1 MANRV
6 NKGQERM
13 QTNPE
18 IEQIIDY
25 AIDMAKKKKHEYV
38 LVEHVLGSL
47 ISYEPFYLLLQK
59 YGVQIDD
66 MIDEL
71 NKYLDSLMTIAPT
84 VDYESG
90 PAKTNALERVFNRA
104 ATQVLFTG
112 RRYISTID
120 LFFSI
125 ASETNSYA
133 HYLIVKYG
141 ITDKE
146 RFINFWNDNYNSSSV
161 ALTEAQAEEILTE
174 HCINLNERA
183 AEGDIEPLIGRD
195 TEMKDAIELLA
206 RKFKSNVMMVGDA
219 GVGKTAIA
227 EGLAQKIVEDDVP
240 DFLLEHTVW
249 SLEIGN
255 LLAGSKYRGEFEEKL
270 KRIIQAL
277 ESDGKNILFIDEAH
291 TIKGAGAGQGSSLDA
306 ANMLKPA
313 TARGKIKVLAST
325 TWDEYYENF
334 EKDKSLMRRFQVLPI
349 DEPDFETT
357 IKILTGVGKRLEE
370 FHNVTISHA
379 AVKTAVELADRYIHD
394 RKNPDKAIDVLDAAC
409 ARERAK
415 DAKAAYISDKKII
428 RQVSKMTRIPVERLS
443 NEKSES
449 LISLKVNIDGN
460 LYGQDEAVETVLDTI
475 YVNFGGLGEDNKP
488 VASFLFV
495 GPTGTGKTELTKLL
509 SKHLDMELLRYDMSE
524 YMEKHSAAKL
534 IGAPPG
540 YVGYTEGAGG
550 GKLVTEIA
558 KNPFSILLF
567 DEVEKAHPDV
577 LNVLLQVLDEGKIT
591 GSNGKSV
598 SLKNCIVVMTSNLG
612 AQANEQNNIGFGQS
626 LERTGE
632 EDKAIKQFFRPEFR
646 NRLDAVVKF
655 EKLQDIDVKK
665 VVVKFINETKDNL
678 TKKKITLAVTEAV
691 VDHIAEVGYDDKMG
705 ARPIKR
711 KIADLIKKPLS
722 RRILFEG
729 LSNCDITCDYVINGD
744 DGTGE
749 VVFIDGRE
757 SKDVTPVPKALE
769 QGHTNEEGFIVLEN
783 FNKPKDK

>member
-1 MANRV
+1 
-6 NKGQERM
+6 M

-25 AIDMAKKKKHEYV
+25 AIDMAKRKKHEYV
-38 LVEHVLGSL
+38 LVEHILAALV
-47 ISYEPFYLLLQK
+47 SYEPFYNLLKK
-59 YGVQIDD
+59 YGVQVDE
-66 MIDEL
+66 MLEEL
-71 NKYLDSLMTIAPT
+71 NKYLDSLVTVNPT
-84 VDYESG
+84 VNYEQG
-90 PAKTNALERVFNRA
+90 PRKTNALERVFNRA

-125 ASETNSYA
+125 ASETNSHA
-133 HYLIVKYG
+133 HYFIVKYG

-146 RFINFWNDNYNSSSV
+146 KFINFWNEHYNSTSIAMSE
-161 ALTEAQAEEILTE
+161 TQAEEILTE

-183 AEGDIEPLIGRD
+183 INGEIEPLIGRE

-227 EGLAQKIVEDDVP
+227 EGLAMKIVEDDVP
-240 DFLLEHTVW
+240 DFLLGHTVW

-270 KRIIQAL
+270 KKVIQAL

-394 RKNPDKAIDVLDAAC
+394 RKNPDKAIDILDAAC
-409 ARERAK
+409 AKERAK

-428 RQVSKMTRIPVERLS
+428 KQVSKMTRIPVERLS

-449 LISLKVNIDGN
+449 LISLRVNIDGN
-460 LYGQDEAVETVLDTI
+460 LYGQDEAVDQVLETI

-495 GPTGTGKTELTKLL
+495 GPTGTGKTELSKLL
-509 SKHLDMELLRYDMSE
+509 SKHLDMDLLRYDMSE

-540 YVGYTEGAGG
+540 YVGYEEGAGG
-550 GKLVTEIA
+550 GKLITDVA
-558 KNPFSILLF
+558 KNPFSILLL

-591 GSNGKSV
+591 GSNGKTV
-598 SLKNCIVVMTSNLG
+598 SLKNCIIIMTSNAG
-612 AQANEQNNIGFGQS
+612 ARDNEQNNIGFGKD

-632 EDKAIKQFFRPEFR
+632 EDKAIKKFFSPEFR

-655 EKLQDIDVKK
+655 KKLEDMTVKK
-665 VVVKFINETKDNL
+665 VAVKFINQTKESL
-678 TKKKITLAVTEAV
+678 SKKKINLTVTEAV
-691 VDHIAEVGYDDKMG
+691 VDYIAEIGYDEKMG

-729 LSNCDITCDYVINGD
+729 LQNCDITCDYVLSAEA
-744 DGTGE
+744 DGEGE
-749 VVFIDGRE
+749 IVFIDGQGV
-757 SKDVTPVPKALE
+757 KDVTPVAKALE
-769 QGHTNEEGFIVLEN
+769 QGHTNDEGYIVLDT
-783 FNKPKDK
+783 FKPKDK